1 MFNLTWP
8 TFCQMRGRARNGQ
21 KACSSIA
28 HCSSA
33 PAFKSLTHNLGPDLV
48 STSSGLCK
56 LLPVTFPQQRE
67 EGGGMGGM
75 LIELDPP
82 ASGQRV
88 LLPSISHSLRIA
100 KAVPL

>member
-1 MFNLTWP
+1 
-8 TFCQMRGRARNGQ
+8 MRGRAGNGQ
-21 KACSSIA
+21 KARTSAARS
-28 HCSSA
+28 SSA
-33 PAFKSLTHNLGPDLV
+33 PAFKSLTYNLGPDLV

-56 LLPVTFPQQRE
+56 LLPVTFPRQSK

-75 LIELDPP
+75 LIEPDPP

-88 LLPSISHSLRIA
+88 LLPSISRSLRIA